1 METICITGV
10 SGYVGT
16 RLLERFD
23 KDADIERIVGIDVKP
38 PRLSSAKLAFYERDI
53 RNSHAEIFNEHKPQS
68 LIHLAFI
75 LNPIHDEK
83 LMADINI
90 GGTKSVMDA
99 AGNAGVTHVTVA
111 GSATAYGAHP
121 DNPDILMEDA
131 PLRGNKDFQY
141 AYDKMILEK
150 VCEEARQKYAQLSF
164 CLLRPCVILGPNVS
178 NYLSRFAD
186 LPVGFRVKGSNPPLQ
201 FVHEDD
207 VGNLFYLASKNKI
220 SGAYNVA
227 PDDAMT
233 ISEISQLFNRKLMDI
248 PAGIA
253 YPLARA
259 MWALHISEAPA
270 PYLHFFRYPW
280 VLSNEKI
287 KKALGY
293 TFKYTT
299 KETLVEFMK
308 IKNNKIS

>member
-1 METICITGV
+1 METICITGI

-16 RLLERFD
+16 RLIERFEN
-23 KDADIERIVGIDVKP
+23 DADVKKIVGIDVKP
-38 PRLSSAKLAFYERDI
+38 PRLESKKLVFYERDI
-53 RNSHAEIFNEHKPQS
+53 RKDLSAVFNEHKPQS

-83 LMADINI
+83 MMADINI

-99 AGNAGVTHVTVA
+99 AGNSGVTHVTVA

-121 DNPDILMEDA
+121 DNPDILTEDA
-131 PLRGNKDFQY
+131 LLRGNEDFQY
-141 AYDKMILEK
+141 AHEKKLLEEICGDAQK
-150 VCEEARQKYAQLSF
+150 KYAQLQF
-164 CLLRPCVILGPNVS
+164 CFLRPCVILGPNAN

-186 LPVGFRVKGSNPPLQ
+186 MPVAFRIKGSNPPLQ

-220 SGAYNVA
+220 YGAYNVA

-233 ISEISQLFNRKLMDI
+233 ISEISQLFNRKVLDI

-253 YPLARA
+253 YPLAA
-259 MWALHISEAPA
+259 MMWALHLSEAPA

-287 KKALGY
+287 KKVLNY
-293 TFKYTT
+293 TFKYSTR
-299 KETLVEFMK
+299 ETLIEFMNAK
-308 IKNNKIS
+308 KQ